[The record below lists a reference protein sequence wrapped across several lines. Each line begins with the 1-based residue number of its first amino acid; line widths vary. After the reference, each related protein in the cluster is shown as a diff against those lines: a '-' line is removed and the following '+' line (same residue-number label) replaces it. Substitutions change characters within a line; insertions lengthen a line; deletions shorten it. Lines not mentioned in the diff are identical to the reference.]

1 MICVEAVYEL
11 STRLEFNRNIMYHL
25 SSLDVP
31 YKQTCILWLINILA
45 YYPFDMIYIGL
56 LNFAT
61 FKVAMWL

>member
-31 YKQTCILWLINILA
+31 YKQTCIL
-45 YYPFDMIYIGL
+45 
-56 LNFAT
+56 
-61 FKVAMWL
+61 